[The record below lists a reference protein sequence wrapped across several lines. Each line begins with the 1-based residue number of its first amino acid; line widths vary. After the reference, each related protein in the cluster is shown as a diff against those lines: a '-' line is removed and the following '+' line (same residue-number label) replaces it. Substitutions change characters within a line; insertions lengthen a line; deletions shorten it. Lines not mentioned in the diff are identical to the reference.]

1 MKVIGT
7 MKFPKLRIALSLGC
21 LLLLGGTWISTSQA
35 NTLQNPAISDFVPG
49 RLIIRLKSENNGPAG
64 QESKFLSH
72 YGLVAQS
79 TLPLTGAKVVS
90 VPVGRELDTM
100 HLLQKDSQVDYV
112 EPDYLLHGP
121 EVRAPRGKDPVRI
134 TDPFEITKVPLPFS
148 ILRPDQFIDPNDYF
162 YFYQWAPLKINAHE
176 AWAITPGAN
185 DVVVAVLSTGLWM
198 DHNEFRGRITQGYDF
213 VGNDQNPNE
222 EGNLFLGTTLAGL
235 ALAKGNN
242 NEGIAGI
249 SWNSKIMPVRILD
262 ENGGGSYSVLA
273 QGLYYAAINGAH
285 VILIGAVGY
294 SPSRDL
300 DVALDRV
307 RAISDAAIIAPVGDC
322 GKGDNVDT
330 STCPTPN
337 PVPYPASNRNVI
349 AVSATEVDDT
359 WKDFSNSGSYVR
371 ISAPGGRNTISTWA
385 PDRPFYGYVT
395 WPDGG
400 TFLAAAH
407 VAGVASLIYSVGG
420 KPWYFGC
427 DCNPTIT
434 PVGLEIILRQSAVDL
449 GDIGWD
455 AKFGW
460 GRVDAFR
467 ALQQTPHLLTITE
480 QELAFATDEL
490 GNVDQLCEAVD
501 NPNTSASTWSLRVD
515 RPTSWLTVEDPTGD
529 PPTRTPSWSQVC
541 VDPATNLLPG
551 VYTTILVATSRLP
564 SQEGVQSEVRIPVT
578 FTVTNRI
585 NRLFLPMANRN
596 TDALP

>member
-1 MKVIGT
+1 
-7 MKFPKLRIALSLGC
+7 MKFPILRIALSLGC
-21 LLLLGGTWISTSQA
+21 LLLSGVIWVSTSQA
-35 NTLQNPAISDFVPG
+35 NAFEYSQGYSPGDSDFIPG
-49 RLIIRLKSENNGPAG
+49 RLIVRLKSGNTGATD
-64 QESKFLSH
+64 QEGKFLSR
-72 YGLVAQS
+72 YGLVAQR

-90 VPVGRELDTM
+90 VPAGQELDIM
-100 HLLQKDSQVDYV
+100 HLLQKDSEVDYV
-112 EPDYLLHGP
+112 EPDYRLHGP
-121 EVRAPRGKDPVRI
+121 GSKDLGIKDPGSRG
-134 TDPFEITKVPLPFS
+134 PFEIRRGLATSFFS
-148 ILRPDQFIDPNDYF
+148 PNQFIEPNDYF

-176 AWAITPGAN
+176 AWAITPGAS
-185 DVVVAVLSTGLWM
+185 DVVVAVLSTGIWM
-198 DHNEFRGRITQGYDF
+198 DHNEFRGRIVQGYDF
-213 VGNDQNPNE
+213 VGNDQNPTE

-242 NEGIAGI
+242 GEGIAGI
-249 SWNSKIMPVRILD
+249 SWNSQIMPVRILD

-322 GKGDNVDT
+322 GKGDNVV
-330 STCPTPN
+330 STNCPSPN

-359 WKDFSNSGSYVR
+359 WKDFSDFGSYVKV
-371 ISAPGGRNTISTWA
+371 SAPGGRNTISTWA

-395 WPDGG
+395 WPNGG
-400 TFLAAAH
+400 TFLAAAQ

-434 PVGLEIILRQSAVDL
+434 PVGLESILRQSAIDL

-460 GRVDAFR
+460 GRVDAIR
-467 ALQQTPHLLTITE
+467 ALQQTPHRLTITE
-480 QELAFATDEL
+480 QELTFSMDEL
-490 GNVDQLCEAVD
+490 GILDQICKRID
-501 NPNTSASTWSLRVD
+501 NSNTSASTWSLQVD
-515 RPTSWLTVEDPTGD
+515 RSISWLTVEDPTGD
-529 PPTRTPSWSQVC
+529 APTRTPSWSQVC
-541 VDPATNLLPG
+541 INPASNLLPG
-551 VYTTILVATSRLP
+551 VYTTILVASSRLP
-564 SQEGVQSEVRIPVT
+564 SQEGMQSEVRIPVT
-578 FTVTNRI
+578 FTVANRV
-585 NRLFLPMANRN
+585 NRLFLPMARRN
-596 TDALP
+596 TDGVP